1 MEDNLAIMRSR
12 EILIFSLKNG
22 ILKYMN
28 EKLQT
33 IRHSVSHV
41 MAEAVAHLFP
51 GVKIAIGPS
60 IDTGFYYDFLL
71 PRPII
76 ESDLALIEAE
86 MKKIIESREDFVR
99 TELSREEAKKRFADQ
114 MFKIEL
120 IDDLSDDEP
129 ISIYEQKLSDG
140 TVTNCDLCRGPHVAN
155 TREINC
161 AAFRLMSIAGAY
173 WRGDEHREML
183 TRIYGTAWETP
194 KDLKAYLN
202 MLAEAEKRDHRK
214 LARELDLFHVDVENP
229 GQIFW
234 HPNGW
239 TIYRTLENYVRDKIR
254 SDGYVEV
261 KTPFIMARSLWE
273 RSGHWAKYKDN
284 MFITESEKRM
294 FAIKPM
300 NCPGHIE
307 IFKQQIRSYRD
318 LPLRLAE
325 FGSCTRN
332 EPSGSL
338 HGCMRIR
345 GFVQDDAHIFC
356 TDDQV
361 PDEARRFAR
370 LLYSIY
376 ADFGFKKEGVL
387 VKLSTRPQLRIG
399 SDATWDSA
407 EAALADTCRAEGIK
421 FEIAEGEGAFY
432 GPKLEFTLID
442 ALGRQW
448 QCGTLQLDYQM
459 PSKERLDAEYI
470 GADGERHTPVMLHR
484 AILGSLERFIG
495 ILLENFSGA
504 LPAWL
509 HYEQA
514 AVIPVAAAFNDY
526 ALKVCSALTE
536 AGLRCH
542 ANNDNERLNAK
553 IRLAQSQK
561 IPYMLVVGEK
571 EMEAD
576 AVSIRLRDGKQLPS
590 MKIDEFCNYVKQKI
604 DTHAMDL

>member
-1 MEDNLAIMRSR
+1 MMEKTGQNT
-12 EILIFSLKNG
+12 
-22 ILKYMN
+22 
-28 EKLQT
+28 EKLALL
-33 IRHSVSHV
+33 RHGTSHV
-41 MAEAVAHLFP
+41 LAQAVTKLFP
-51 GVKIAIGPS
+51 GTKVAIGPT
-60 IDTGFYYDFLL
+60 IDNGFYYDFLL
-71 PRPII
+71 PRPIVN
-76 ESDLALIEAE
+76 EDLPVIEAE
-86 MKKIIESREDFVR
+86 MKRIIESREDFVR
-99 TELSREEAKKRFADQ
+99 VEVSRAEAEKRFATEE
-114 MFKIEL
+114 FKLEL
-120 IDDLSDDEP
+120 IAGLAENEP
-129 ISIYEQKLSDG
+129 ISIYEMRDKDG
-140 TVTNCDLCRGPHVAN
+140 NVLWFDLCRGPHVQN
-155 TREINC
+155 TREINS
-161 AAFRLMSIAGAY
+161 AAFKLTKIAGAY
-173 WRGDEHREML
+173 WRGDEKRPML
-183 TRIYGTAWETP
+183 TRIYATAWETP

-214 LARELDLFHVDVENP
+214 LARELDLFHIDDENP

-239 TIYRTLENYVRDKIR
+239 TIYRTLEDYVRGKI
-254 SDGYVEV
+254 SADGYVEV

-307 IFKQQIRSYRD
+307 IFKQQLRSYRD

-356 TDDQV
+356 TEEQIPGEV
-361 PDEARRFAR
+361 ARFAR
-370 LLYSIY
+370 LLFGMY
-376 ADFGFKKEGVL
+376 ADFGFTKEKVL
-387 VKLSTRPQLRIG
+387 VKFSTRPELRVG
-399 SDATWDSA
+399 DDATWDRA
-407 EAALADTCRAEGIK
+407 ETALADACKQEGINY
-421 FEIAEGEGAFY
+421 EVAEGEGAFY

-448 QCGTLQLDYQM
+448 QCGTIQLDYQM
-459 PSKERLDAEYI
+459 PSKERLDAEYT
-470 GADGERHTPVMLHR
+470 GADGEKHTPVMLHR
-484 AILGSLERFIG
+484 AVLGSLERFIG

-504 LPAWL
+504 LPPWL

-526 ALKVCSALTE
+526 AVAVCESLKG

-542 ANNDNERLNAK
+542 ADIRDDRLNAK
-553 IRLAQSQK
+553 IRFAQSQK

-571 EMEAD
+571 ESAD
-576 AVSIRLRDGKQLPS
+576 GTVSIRLRDGRQLPA
-590 MKIDEFCNYVKQKI
+590 QKTA
-604 DTHAMDL
+604 DFVSYLLEKVHTRAYTL